1 LGWLAGGLAE
11 RHYAYQRRT
20 TGARHPHPVALD
32 AAIEIAAILMLLEES
47 PVREEGHAEWS
58 RVTEQR
64 VRPGTELEI
73 DSRGFGRLELRRERI
88 DRRDRRLETIA

>member
-1 LGWLAGGLAE
+1 M
-11 RHYAYQRRT
+11 YTSSRR
-20 TGARHPHPVALD
+20 GARHQHPVALD